1 MQTQSDVLFEKSK
14 QRIPGGV
21 NSPVRAYGAVGRNP
35 IFIKKAKGSHIF
47 DEDGKE
53 YIDYVCSWGPGILGH
68 ADERVIDAVTKACQD
83 GLTFGAPTRKEYEIA
98 QLISEL
104 IPSMEMSR
112 MVSSGTEAVMSA
124 IRVARGFTGRD
135 YIVKFKG
142 CYHGHS
148 DGLLVKAGSGALTQS
163 VPDSAG
169 VPAGYTQYTLIANYN
184 DLDSVAQL
192 FDSYKDKIAAV
203 VVEPV
208 AANMGVV
215 LPQKGFLEG
224 LRKITKEN
232 GSLLIFDEV
241 ITGFRLSLGGAQEYY
256 NVIPDITTLGKIV
269 GGGMPVGAYGGRK
282 EIMECVAPVGKVYQA
297 GTLSGNPIAM
307 TAGLETLKILKETSD
322 IYTKLEKT
330 TEELADGIRQAGKN
344 RICVNQVGSLMSV
357 FFTDKEVVDFDTAVT
372 SDIQKYAAYFRY
384 MLSHGVNL
392 APSQFEAMFL
402 SVAHTTEDI
411 QQTLTLINNYAK
423 ESMEG

>member
-1 MQTQSDVLFEKSK
+1 
-14 QRIPGGV
+14 
-21 NSPVRAYGAVGRNP
+21 
-35 IFIKKAKGSHIF
+35 
-47 DEDGKE
+47 
-53 YIDYVCSWGPGILGH
+53 
-68 ADERVIDAVTKACQD
+68 
-83 GLTFGAPTRKEYEIA
+83 
-98 QLISEL
+98 
-104 IPSMEMSR
+104 
-112 MVSSGTEAVMSA
+112 MVS
-124 IRVARGFTGRD
+124 
-135 YIVKFKG
+135 
-142 CYHGHS
+142 
-148 DGLLVKAGSGALTQS
+148 SGALTQS

-232 GSLLIFDEV
+232 GSLLVFDEV

-307 TAGLETLKILKETSD
+307 TAGLETLKILKETPD

-330 TEELADGIRQAGKN
+330 TE
-344 RICVNQVGSLMSV
+344 
-357 FFTDKEVVDFDTAVT
+357 
-372 SDIQKYAAYFRY
+372 
-384 MLSHGVNL
+384 
-392 APSQFEAMFL
+392 
-402 SVAHTTEDI
+402 DI
-411 QQTLTLINNYAK
+411 QQILTLINNYAK

>member
-1 MQTQSDVLFEKSK
+1 M
-14 QRIPGGV
+14 
-21 NSPVRAYGAVGRNP
+21 
-35 IFIKKAKGSHIF
+35 
-47 DEDGKE
+47 KE

-112 MVSSGTEAVMSA
+112 MVS
-124 IRVARGFTGRD
+124 
-135 YIVKFKG
+135 
-142 CYHGHS
+142 
-148 DGLLVKAGSGALTQS
+148 SGALTQS

-232 GSLLIFDEV
+232 GSLLVFDEV

-307 TAGLETLKILKETSD
+307 TAGLETLKILKETPD

-330 TEELADGIRQAGKN
+330 TE
-344 RICVNQVGSLMSV
+344 
-357 FFTDKEVVDFDTAVT
+357 
-372 SDIQKYAAYFRY
+372 DIK
-384 MLSHGVNL
+384 
-392 APSQFEAMFL
+392 
-402 SVAHTTEDI
+402 
-411 QQTLTLINNYAK
+411 QTLTLINNYAK

>member
-1 MQTQSDVLFEKSK
+1 MDLPLVHRQEKNMK
-14 QRIPGGV
+14 LY
-21 NSPVRAYGAVGRNP
+21 NS
-35 IFIKKAKGSHIF
+35 
-47 DEDGKE
+47 
-53 YIDYVCSWGPGILGH
+53 
-68 ADERVIDAVTKACQD
+68 
-83 GLTFGAPTRKEYEIA
+83 
-98 QLISEL
+98 
-104 IPSMEMSR
+104 
-112 MVSSGTEAVMSA
+112 
-124 IRVARGFTGRD
+124 
-135 YIVKFKG
+135 
-142 CYHGHS
+142 
-148 DGLLVKAGSGALTQS
+148 
-163 VPDSAG
+163 
-169 VPAGYTQYTLIANYN
+169 LIANYN

-232 GSLLIFDEV
+232 GSLLVFDEV

-297 GTLSGNPIAM
+297 GTLSSNPIAM
-307 TAGLETLKILKETSD
+307 TAGLETLKILKETPD

-330 TEELADGIRQAGKN
+330 TE
-344 RICVNQVGSLMSV
+344 
-357 FFTDKEVVDFDTAVT
+357 
-372 SDIQKYAAYFRY
+372 DIK
-384 MLSHGVNL
+384 
-392 APSQFEAMFL
+392 
-402 SVAHTTEDI
+402 
-411 QQTLTLINNYAK
+411 QTLTLINNYAK

>member
-1 MQTQSDVLFEKSK
+1 M
-14 QRIPGGV
+14 
-21 NSPVRAYGAVGRNP
+21 
-35 IFIKKAKGSHIF
+35 
-47 DEDGKE
+47 KE
-53 YIDYVCSWGPGILGH
+53 YIDYVCSWGPGILDH

-83 GLTFGAPTRKEYEIA
+83 GLTFGAPTRKEYEIV

-112 MVSSGTEAVMSA
+112 MVSSG
-124 IRVARGFTGRD
+124 
-135 YIVKFKG
+135 
-142 CYHGHS
+142 
-148 DGLLVKAGSGALTQS
+148 ALTQS
-163 VPDSAG
+163 VPDSEG
-169 VPAGYTQYTLIANYN
+169 VPAGYTQYMLIANYN

-208 AANMGVV
+208 VANMGVV

-307 TAGLETLKILKETSD
+307 TAGLETLKILKETPD

-330 TEELADGIRQAGKN
+330 TE
-344 RICVNQVGSLMSV
+344 
-357 FFTDKEVVDFDTAVT
+357 
-372 SDIQKYAAYFRY
+372 
-384 MLSHGVNL
+384 
-392 APSQFEAMFL
+392 
-402 SVAHTTEDI
+402 DI
-411 QQTLTLINNYAK
+411 QQILTLINNYAK

>member
-1 MQTQSDVLFEKSK
+1 MRMKELLMPLQRHVRMDLPLVHRQEKNMK
-14 QRIPGGV
+14 LY
-21 NSPVRAYGAVGRNP
+21 NS
-35 IFIKKAKGSHIF
+35 
-47 DEDGKE
+47 
-53 YIDYVCSWGPGILGH
+53 
-68 ADERVIDAVTKACQD
+68 
-83 GLTFGAPTRKEYEIA
+83 
-98 QLISEL
+98 
-104 IPSMEMSR
+104 
-112 MVSSGTEAVMSA
+112 
-124 IRVARGFTGRD
+124 
-135 YIVKFKG
+135 
-142 CYHGHS
+142 
-148 DGLLVKAGSGALTQS
+148 
-163 VPDSAG
+163 
-169 VPAGYTQYTLIANYN
+169 LIANYN

-224 LRKITKEN
+224 LRKNTKEN

-307 TAGLETLKILKETSD
+307 TAGLETLKILKETPD
-322 IYTKLEKT
+322 IYTKLEK
-330 TEELADGIRQAGKN
+330 
-344 RICVNQVGSLMSV
+344 
-357 FFTDKEVVDFDTAVT
+357 
-372 SDIQKYAAYFRY
+372 
-384 MLSHGVNL
+384 
-392 APSQFEAMFL
+392 
-402 SVAHTTEDI
+402 TTEDI

>member
-1 MQTQSDVLFEKSK
+1 M
-14 QRIPGGV
+14 
-21 NSPVRAYGAVGRNP
+21 
-35 IFIKKAKGSHIF
+35 
-47 DEDGKE
+47 KE

-112 MVSSGTEAVMSA
+112 MVSSG
-124 IRVARGFTGRD
+124 
-135 YIVKFKG
+135 
-142 CYHGHS
+142 
-148 DGLLVKAGSGALTQS
+148 ALTQS

-184 DLDSVAQL
+184 DLDSVVQL

-307 TAGLETLKILKETSD
+307 TAGLETLKILKEMPD

-330 TEELADGIRQAGKN
+330 TEGLADGIRQAGKN

-357 FFTDKEVVDFDTAVT
+357 FFTETEVIDFDTAVT
-372 SDIQKYAAYFRY
+372 SDIQKYAVYFRY